1 MKVIHTHLK
10 SIKSLAIIL
19 FIGSLLIAP
28 NNTSA
33 KSRGADL
40 IISYIGN
47 NTYRATLKVCFRC
60 DVLGSNP
67 SWATSSYK
75 PVLYL
80 RAGSNTD
87 SSAGAASF
95 TMTYQ
100 SQKIIS
106 HTCTTNP
113 TYGCTNKASINI
125 KEALFTVDIDMTS
138 TQMKKILS
146 SSKCEDLFFFI
157 HDYTMWR
164 QDFNNK
170 CDITELVL
178 TSTLKVKNLNACKNK
193 NNIAPVNLLP
203 RPYSIYYLQNNAIAS
218 GFTDTNEFDQL
229 SFEMGNVLTHEPPN
243 TNYCYGIPTGLTKVP
258 LTPYCPTTPTT
269 PYTCNPS
276 YKTNPARGFYFDTIT
291 GDMVFMPTVNGE
303 VSMFATYI
311 KEYRRDTSGKWV
323 LIAINT
329 RESNFFVIDNKND
342 NQPGFNIAFPN
353 MNLCVDEYTCNTL
366 FNVTDDPT
374 PSQTTSD
381 SLIVVIPFQLPWMK
395 SSSPTYV
402 KNNSV
407 NWKVC
412 YKPTIKD
419 TTAGNILIPIL
430 IHDNHCDYL
439 RYYSRTLVV
448 KVNNKPFAN
457 REIKYLGCN
466 RLAVR
471 AYNQNTDG
479 IKINWQIT
487 NNINDAIVLGQG
499 LTDTVK
505 LYGNAKYYIRALM
518 SNGTNC
524 FNSFLDSISI
534 TDNPAEI
541 ILSKTE
547 AISKGSDSFSC
558 KVSDYFLK
566 PIKVIGK
573 GPISYQWYGGNIN
586 ALDIRLNNAWQVNAD
601 NFTKISTDSFV
612 NLKTHSDTLVFVTI
626 TDANGCKASAYQRIG
641 FAKAEAI
648 KWKSNPLP
656 PICYNT
662 KELMLLSPTNKFLG
676 AATVSGKIT
685 TINGKNIDSLGP
697 DKYKITLPTSSN
709 NNQEILTLIA
719 FYDTLTCHSSDTTT
733 LTVLYQ
739 PKFELRGDTF
749 SQCTDFP
756 ELALNNLIKTRP
768 SNTKTM
774 TWTSLNWPKNS
785 SKPTLY
791 NANTLSEDFRIF
803 NNKDSLPIGIY
814 RFKACAIDTINGCTW
829 CDTAVALA
837 TPVRYSTGADKTMC
851 PNDPFLPIF
860 NQVKFNNKAIDSAT
874 FNYRLVSFNYDTT
887 QADFPKNYLL
897 PNLRFNPHAGI
908 GNFKFSAIP
917 TQLCWRGISFEI
929 SVLDTP
935 YVHIITDP
943 KDSSLLPN
951 ATIFFDANTNGTR
964 LRWDFGTG
972 NPADTNTVK
981 SLNWAYDKK
990 VAVYPVKLRAWGDN
1004 GCWGEDQINYIITDI
1019 NGMNHWKLGT
1029 DISAD
1034 LLLLNSNYQ
1043 FVELRLMDMSGKTVL
1058 RSRHNQGIKSVSVSE
1073 GSYLFQMEVKKS
1085 GSKTSE
1091 FYKGKIFIQ
1100 AK

>member
-1 MKVIHTHLK
+1 MKVFHTHLK

-28 NNTSA
+28 INVSA

-47 NTYRATLKVCFRC
+47 NTYRATLKVCYRC
-60 DVLGSNP
+60 DVLGSSP
-67 SWATSSYK
+67 SWASASYK

-80 RAGSNTD
+80 RAGSNAD

-100 SQKIIS
+100 SQKIVS
-106 HTCTTNP
+106 HTCTSNP
-113 TYGCTNKASINI
+113 TYGCSNYGSVHI
-125 KEALFTVDIDMTS
+125 KEAVFTADINMNS
-138 TQMKKILS
+138 TKMKTILS

-157 HDYTMWR
+157 HDYNMWR
-164 QDFNNK
+164 QEFLGK
-170 CDITELVL
+170 CDMTELVL
-178 TSTLKVKNLNACKNK
+178 TATLKIKNLNACKNK

-203 RPYSIYYLQNNAIAS
+203 RPFSVYYLQNNAIAS

-229 SFEMGNVLTHEPPN
+229 SFEMGNVLVKEPP
-243 TNYCYGIPTGLTKVP
+243 TAFYCYGIPTGLTTVP
-258 LTPYCPTTPTT
+258 LTPYCPTTPSS
-269 PYTCNPS
+269 PYTCTPS
-276 YKTNPARGFYFDTIT
+276 YKTNPARGFFFDTTT
-291 GDMVFMPTVNGE
+291 GDMAFMPTVNYE
-303 VSMFATYI
+303 VARFATYV
-311 KEYRRDTSGKWV
+311 KEYRRDTNGNMV

-329 RESNFFVIDNKND
+329 RELDFTVFDDKNA
-342 NQPGFNIAFPN
+342 NQPGFNTSYPN

-366 FNVTDDPT
+366 FNITDDPT
-374 PSQTTSD
+374 PSQSSID
-381 SLIVVIPFQLPWMK
+381 SLIVVIPYQLPWMK
-395 SSSPTYV
+395 STAPTYV

-407 NWKVC
+407 NWKIC
-412 YKPTIKD
+412 YKPTLKD
-419 TTAGNILIPIL
+419 TTVGTVLIPIL
-430 IHDNHCDYL
+430 IHDNHCDYV

-487 NNINDAIVLGQG
+487 NNINSSIVLGQG
-499 LTDTVK
+499 LKDTVT
-505 LYGNAKYYIRALM
+505 LYGNAKYYIRTLM

-524 FNSFLDSISI
+524 FNSFLDSITIS
-534 TDNPAEI
+534 DSPADI

-547 AISKGSDSFSC
+547 AISKGSDSFAC
-558 KVSDYFLK
+558 KVSDYSLK
-566 PIKVIGK
+566 PVKVIGK
-573 GPISYQWYGGNIN
+573 SPISYQWYGGNIN
-586 ALDIRLNNAWQVNAD
+586 SLDIKLNNAWQVNAG
-601 NFTKISTDSFV
+601 NFAKISSDSFV
-612 NLKTHSDTLVFVTI
+612 KLKTYSDTLVFVTI

-648 KWKSNPLP
+648 KWKSHPLP
-656 PICYNT
+656 PVCYNS
-662 KELMLLSPTNKFLG
+662 KELTLLSPTNKYLG
-676 AATVSGKIT
+676 AATVSGKINT
-685 TINGKNIDSLGP
+685 LNGKNIDSLGP
-697 DKYKITLPTSSN
+697 DKYRITFPISSKSN
-709 NNQEILTLIA
+709 KETLTLIA
-719 FYDTLTCHSSDTTT
+719 YYDTLTCHSSDTTT
-733 LTVLYQ
+733 LTVLFQ

-756 ELALNNLIKTRP
+756 ELSLNNLIKTRP
-768 SNTKTM
+768 SNTKSM

-785 SKPTLY
+785 AKPTLY
-791 NANTLSEDFRIF
+791 NAGSTIEDFRIF

-814 RFKACAIDTINGCTW
+814 RFKACATDTILGCIW

-837 TPVRYSTGADKTMC
+837 TPVRYSSSSDKTMC
-851 PNDPFLPIF
+851 PNDPLLPIF
-860 NQVKFNNKAIDSAT
+860 SLLKYNNNGIDSSV
-874 FNYRLVSFNYDTT
+874 FSYRLESFNYDTT
-887 QADFPKNYLL
+887 RADFPKNYLL

-908 GNFKFSAIP
+908 GNYKFTAIP
-917 TQLCWRGISFEI
+917 TQLCWRGKSFEI
-929 SVLDTP
+929 NVLDTP

-951 ATIFFDANTNGTR
+951 ATIYFDANTNGSR

-990 VAVYPVKLRAWGDN
+990 VAIYPVKLRAWGDN
-1004 GCWGEDQINYIITDI
+1004 GCWGEDRINYIITDI
-1019 NGMNHWKLGT
+1019 NGVNKWKIGS

-1034 LLLLNSNYQ
+1034 LVLQNSNYQ
-1043 FVELRLMDMSGKTVL
+1043 FVELRIMDMTGKTVF
-1058 RSRHNQGIKSVSVSE
+1058 RNRQNQGIKSIAVSE
-1073 GSYLFQMEVKKS
+1073 GSYLYQMEVRKS
-1085 GSKTSE
+1085 GSKTSD
-1091 FYKGKIFIQ
+1091 FYKGKVFIQ